1 MRQRRQQE
9 VIPPETTA
17 HKSLVWVWRF
27 LRSLLVLMLSAMILV
42 GAGLI
47 GYNAV
52 KTHYFDPVSDTDDAP
67 ILVDI
72 PRGSSISTIGA
83 ALEEAGV
90 VRNGKV
96 FKYYIEFSGYA
107 SKMKAGSYVFNA
119 TMTMQEIMEKL
130 AKGDGRG
137 NVTSFIVIEGMTI
150 DEMAASLY
158 KQGVISSVPDFQKL
172 CEDADKFA
180 YNFAIAQLT
189 EEQVE
194 ERVYALEGYLFPAT
208 YEIYVGSSMET
219 IIEKMLTK
227 FSSVMTQERI
237 DRAAELN
244 LSVDDV
250 VILASIIEKE
260 AKPDDFAKVS
270 AVFHNRLERGMKLQS
285 DATVQYVLGTKKFNL
300 TGTDISVESP
310 YNTYLVDGLPAGPL
324 CSPSEKAIDAVL
336 YPDESFI
343 ADGYLYFVSKDP
355 ESGEL
360 EFNITAE
367 GHEAS
372 VEKYRPLW
380 EAFDE
385 KQAQENEN
393 AADS

>member
-27 LRSLLVLMLSAMILV
+27 LRPLLVLMLSAMILV

-47 GYNAV
+47 GYHAV

-260 AKPDDFAKVS
+260 AEPDDFAKVS
-270 AVFHNRLERGMKLQS
+270 FRVAQVIECTRVEKSDKLLKLQLDDGS
-285 DATVQYVLGTKKFNL
+285 GEPRQVVSGIAAWYTPEELVGKKVIIVANL
-300 TGTDISVESP
+300 K
-310 YNTYLVDGLPAGPL
+310 PAKLRGVMSQGML
-324 CSPSEKAIDAVL
+324 LA
-336 YPDESFI
+336 
-343 ADGYLYFVSKDP
+343 ADVGEAAKVVFVSDDVPNGAK
-355 ESGEL
+355 
-360 EFNITAE
+360 
-367 GHEAS
+367 
-372 VEKYRPLW
+372 VR
-380 EAFDE
+380 
-385 KQAQENEN
+385 
-393 AADS
+393 